1 MPALHAGESRGPYA
15 VRKYCL
21 APTVPRNR
29 LTFLSN
35 VVAYACRH
43 LAQEDRYSAHASDV
57 CFEIGAGSPPKAWGI
72 LLPF

>member
-1 MPALHAGESRGPYA
+1 MQVNPAALMRCASIALHPPCRE
-15 VRKYCL
+15 
-21 APTVPRNR
+21 NR